1 MDEHILKS
9 FNGGGD
15 KKHYLSTM
23 SAQDMSPKE
32 GFETTNLFSYDY
44 RTQHVGGNTCRGL
57 LYFNF
62 DDQIVLCN
70 LRTKE
75 LKFVAPPK
83 KPIPSHTWFN
93 GCGLGYDSK
102 SGDYKLI
109 RNYYRWSCCNGGDDE
124 DEDSEYFYQ
133 HRCGPHEEKTELYS
147 LKSDS
152 WKEIPT
158 PDAYIDLIHMCGVYV
173 EVSCYWPARQG
184 SAFGGRRSREDV
196 CDILSFDFTDES
208 FSWIPSPIS
217 DYRFQYD
224 LVECRGFLG
233 AIAYENTYG
242 SPKCGVNSFELWVR
256 KERSWAKSF
265 VVAVYGIEKPLG
277 LKDGRFLFLQRKGVD
292 QLLVYDYITKEMKKP
307 DIDAR
312 AQNVEVV
319 SYVENKVVLVYDLMI
334 TEEKM
339 MKVLSYVE
347 NSAMLPNDA
356 KTPQNAEESVLE
368 ISQNPQKSKSL
379 RVEIHKEITEEI
391 LSRLPVKSLL
401 RFRCVSTSWRSL
413 IDSKRFI
420 KTHLQNSA
428 RNPSL
433 AHHKVLLHNKS
444 ISKKVPTLMR
454 RPVLDSSEDEALEL
468 EFPIDFN
475 CIVGCC
481 NGLVCLVGYKQ
492 FVLWNPSTGIS
503 KKLKREVLGAV
514 ELPESR
520 EGRWWEGIGV
530 IGECLSLYNG
540 CEDSSYLEI
549 WMKKES
555 WEKVVVLDQKC
566 NPLHIS
572 PALAPFWG
580 GGFLLIK
587 IGNFLVF
594 DGKGFRKV
602 VSLKDSDVYIESLIS
617 PLDA

>member
-173 EVSCYWPARQG
+173 EGSCYWPARQG

-217 DYRFQYD
+217 DYRFEYD

-242 SPKCGVNSFELWVR
+242 SPKCGVNSFELSVW

-277 LKDGRFLFLQRKGVD
+277 LIDGRFLFLKRKRVD

-307 DIDAR
+307 DIDAH
-312 AQNVEVV
+312 AQNVSVV
-319 SYVENKVVLVYDLMI
+319 SYVENRVVLHCLIFHIRKDFLRKIRAGCLLRDDCSFWWRSVQVKDALIQSGLHKALKGRPGAVKKPGADDDANNKSGMSDEDWEDLDLKAASTIRLCLAKNVLANVHGISSAKELWEKLEALYQAKGISNRLYLKEQFHTLRMDEGVKISDHLSILNGIISELESIGAKIEDEDKALRLILSLPRSYEHMKPILVYGKETLVFAEVTGKLLLEERRLMSEGR
-334 TEEKM
+334 T
-339 MKVLSYVE
+339 SSE
-347 NSAMLPNDA
+347 NSAMVA
-356 KTPQNAEESVLE
+356 F
-368 ISQNPQKSKSL
+368 
-379 RVEIHKEITEEI
+379 
-391 LSRLPVKSLL
+391 SRGRKK
-401 RFRCVSTSWRSL
+401 
-413 IDSKRFI
+413 DSKGVVCWRCG
-420 KTHLQNSA
+420 KPGHTKRNCPGGACRGGADSA
-428 RNPSL
+428 E
-433 AHHKVLLHNKS
+433 
-444 ISKKVPTLMR
+444 
-454 RPVLDSSEDEALEL
+454 SSEQAAN
-468 EFPIDFN
+468 I
-475 CIVGCC
+475 
-481 NGLVCLVGYKQ
+481 
-492 FVLWNPSTGIS
+492 
-503 KKLKREVLGAV
+503 
-514 ELPESR
+514 
-520 EGRWWEGIGV
+520 
-530 IGECLSLYNG
+530 
-540 CEDSSYLEI
+540 
-549 WMKKES
+549 
-555 WEKVVVLDQKC
+555 
-566 NPLHIS
+566 
-572 PALAPFWG
+572 
-580 GGFLLIK
+580 
-587 IGNFLVF
+587 VF
-594 DGKGFRKV
+594 D
-602 VSLKDSDVYIESLIS
+602 DVL
-617 PLDA
+617 